1 MESNQTKQLEN
12 IVHVNGG
19 DGIHSYAR
27 NSSLQRTVIK
37 RVKPILEDTVKAFYT
52 KSLYDKFAIVD
63 MGCSSGPN
71 ALEAISIIIN
81 KIFTLSKEK
90 GQTFPELLVF
100 LNDLPGND
108 FNNIFKSLPQFYKKL
123 KEQTG
128 LDLGT
133 CFISGMPGTFYGRL
147 FPIETLDFVHSSCSL
162 HWLSQVPE
170 GIENNKGNI
179 YISKTSPKNVF
190 EAYLDQFQKD
200 FSLFLC
206 CRAKE
211 LKSKGQMI
219 LTLLGRS
226 TSDPACNDCIQF
238 WYLLAQSLLEI
249 SREGLIEEANVDSFN
264 IPFYT
269 PFSGEVTD
277 IVGKEG
283 SFKINNLKTFELNWD
298 SNGNDENQDYAFDMK
313 ASGEFVACCVRA
325 ASEST
330 LASHFGEA
338 IIDELFLRYARNVGD
353 HLSKEKTKYILL
365 VISMSKKS

>member
-1 MESNQTKQLEN
+1 MGEKLARFRLRDPFIGGWPGHIQEPN
-12 IVHVNGG
+12 VPPHACHVRRPNLDFPHLCFRGPK
-19 DGIHSYAR
+19 
-27 NSSLQRTVIK
+27 RTVIK

-162 HWLSQVPE
+162 HWLSQ
-170 GIENNKGNI
+170 
-179 YISKTSPKNVF
+179 
-190 EAYLDQFQKD
+190 
-200 FSLFLC
+200 
-206 CRAKE
+206 
-211 LKSKGQMI
+211 
-219 LTLLGRS
+219 
-226 TSDPACNDCIQF
+226 
-238 WYLLAQSLLEI
+238 
-249 SREGLIEEANVDSFN
+249 GLIEEANVDSFN

>member
-100 LNDLPGND
+100 LNDLP
-108 FNNIFKSLPQFYKKL
+108 
-123 KEQTG
+123 
-128 LDLGT
+128 
-133 CFISGMPGTFYGRL
+133 GMPGTFYGRL